1 MIILLGMYS
10 SYFDIFAM
18 APINLRKQIQAL
30 SPLMPRAPIRRI
42 TLTFFGVLL
51 FGALPTQAYTIFS
64 GIDPNGNPLLNLLPN
79 IPNSTA
85 AKNNFLEQLQGV
97 GTETFESMV
106 DGQAVPLD
114 LVFPGAG
121 TATLV
126 GANAMIK
133 STPEGSTSGSGRYGT
148 SPSHYLEV
156 DGGIDFNIEFSQ
168 SVAAFGFFGVDIG
181 DFSGTLNVNFN
192 NPAIGLLSIPLAP
205 INRADGSALFYGI
218 IGDPGEEFSSVIFY
232 THGAADIFAFD
243 DMTIGSPSQVI
254 QNNPVV
260 GVPSSRTVDFL
271 SDDATVPGPLGV
283 LGLGAGYGWCRR
295 LRKRTRS

>member
-1 MIILLGMYS
+1 M
-10 SYFDIFAM
+10 
-18 APINLRKQIQAL
+18 
-30 SPLMPRAPIRRI
+30 
-42 TLTFFGVLL
+42 
-51 FGALPTQAYTIFS
+51 
-64 GIDPNGNPLLNLLPN
+64 
-79 IPNSTA
+79 
-85 AKNNFLEQLQGV
+85 
-97 GTETFESMV
+97 
-106 DGQAVPLD
+106 
-114 LVFPGAG
+114 
-121 TATLV
+121 
-126 GANAMIK
+126 
-133 STPEGSTSGSGRYGT
+133 
-148 SPSHYLEV
+148 
-156 DGGIDFNIEFSQ
+156 
-168 SVAAFGFFGVDIG
+168 
-181 DFSGTLNVNFN
+181 
-192 NPAIGLLSIPLAP
+192 AP